1 MCIHVHPGG
10 CTGMQGMHRD
20 ACTLQ
25 EGVGHPGACPPCFQC
40 LSASTGTIPAIF
52 QSCVSFLQDN
62 HLSIQWGGFLGRGGV
77 GAQCISVQTC
87 IPREGVGASW
97 GDPTKM
103 VPLGRYGPG
112 GSTCKF
118 LGCGSGLRG
127 HHTHFGG
134 HAPTPPIARGGG
146 MHRDAPHAS
155 PCIHWMHRDAHRLWA
170 HTPTAYA
177 RHPSASFGCT
187 QMRTRHADVHPCA
200 SWWMHWDAGDAQG
213 CMHPPRGRGAPWS
226 MPTLLST
233 PVCLHRDHTCH
244 IPKLCQLSPR

>member
-1 MCIHVHPGG
+1 
-10 CTGMQGMHRD
+10 MQGMHRD

-25 EGVGHPGACPPCFQC
+25 EGVGHPGACPPCFQR

-134 HAPTPPIARGGG
+134 HAPTAPIARRG
-146 MHRDAPHAS
+146 
-155 PCIHWMHRDAHRLWA
+155 
-170 HTPTAYA
+170 
-177 RHPSASFGCT
+177 
-187 QMRTRHADVHPCA
+187 
-200 SWWMHWDAGDAQG
+200 GDAQG
-213 CMHPPRGRGAPWS
+213 CTPCIPLHPLDAQGCTQAVGPHPHCLCQAPFCILWMHPDAH
-226 MPTLLST
+226 T
-233 PVCLHRDHTCH
+233 PC
-244 IPKLCQLSPR
+244 